1 MLMTDLVLA
10 ALHHLLVFAVFA
22 IFAVEMALIRPG
34 LDAAAAGRLARI
46 DGAYGAVAL
55 AVIVVGFARVIWGLK
70 GWEYY
75 STYWVFWAK
84 VAAFL
89 IVGLLSIRPTLR
101 MQRWMRATRA
111 DPHYRVSAEDV
122 AAVRLWLHGQGLFLL
137 LIPVLAAMMA
147 RNVFY

>member
-1 MLMTDLVLA
+1 MTDLILA
-10 ALHHLLVFAVFA
+10 ILHHLLVFAVFA

-34 LDAAAAGRLARI
+34 LDAAGVRRLAGL
-46 DGAYGAVAL
+46 DGAYGALSL

-70 GWEYY
+70 GWDYY

-84 VAAFL
+84 VGAFL
-89 IVGLLSIRPTLR
+89 FVGLLSIQPTLR
-101 MQRWMRATRA
+101 MQRWRKAAQA
-111 DPHYRVSAEDV
+111 DPAYRVPATEI
-122 AAVRLWLHGQGLFLL
+122 AAVRPWLQREGFILL